1 MGITSTKVNLETSD
15 ASQDQR
21 QQSRGDS
28 LSARPSQADKGFLTN
43 TQIQKQVEV
52 QERLI
57 ANRIRRLNQE
67 RDKTL
72 NIIEKTI
79 EQTYR
84 FKSVQRER
92 QERLFVVQES
102 KAAKAALAAEARRKQ
117 LEEKVAQQQGRK
129 ERREA
134 MLQDRRA
141 QKVNLKTQHE
151 EQAQLAKADQE
162 LEREWVR
169 TKAANQKARAQYLR
183 LQREAKQE
191 AAKAAGD
198 AARKQQEV
206 TARIE

>member
-1 MGITSTKVNLETSD
+1 M
-15 ASQDQR
+15 
-21 QQSRGDS
+21 
-28 LSARPSQADKGFLTN
+28 
-43 TQIQKQVEV
+43 
-52 QERLI
+52 
-57 ANRIRRLNQE
+57 
-67 RDKTL
+67 
-72 NIIEKTI
+72 
-79 EQTYR
+79 
-84 FKSVQRER
+84 
-92 QERLFVVQES
+92 QES

-117 LEEKVAQQQGRK
+117 LEEKVALQQGRK

-134 MLQDRRA
+134 MLQERRV